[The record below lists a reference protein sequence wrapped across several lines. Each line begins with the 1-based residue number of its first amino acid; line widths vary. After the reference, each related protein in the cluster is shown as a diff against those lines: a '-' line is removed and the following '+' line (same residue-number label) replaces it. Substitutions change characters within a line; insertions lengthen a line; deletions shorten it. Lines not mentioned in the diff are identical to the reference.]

1 MSASEPRDR
10 LEQAASAKAAAAHG
24 PIARLMV
31 CEHALADRLL
41 GEAARGSV
49 EAYREFRQRLL
60 RHIRIEERLLL
71 PAAARKRGGEALAL
85 APRLRLEHGALAA
98 LMMLPPRR
106 GTFRALSAV
115 LKAHNPVE
123 ESAGGVYE
131 QCEALAG
138 ADADAL
144 LVQCE
149 QVKPVPVSQWSDDPK
164 ALGAARRA
172 LVRAGYAASLLDD
185 AE

>member
-10 LEQAASAKAAAAHG
+10 LEQAASAKAAAVRG

-31 CEHALADRLL
+31 CEHALIDRLL
-41 GEAARGSV
+41 SEAAGGSV

-98 LMMLPPRR
+98 LMMLPPRQS
-106 GTFRALSAV
+106 TFRAVSAV
-115 LKAHNPVE
+115 LKAHNPIE
-123 ESAGGVYE
+123 ENAGGVYE
-131 QCEALAG
+131 ECEALAG
-138 ADADAL
+138 ADADEL

-149 QVKPVPVSQWSDDPK
+149 QVKPVPASPWSDDAK
-164 ALGAARRA
+164 VFEAARRA
-172 LVRAGYAASLLDD
+172 LIRAGYDAALLDD
-185 AE
+185 AG